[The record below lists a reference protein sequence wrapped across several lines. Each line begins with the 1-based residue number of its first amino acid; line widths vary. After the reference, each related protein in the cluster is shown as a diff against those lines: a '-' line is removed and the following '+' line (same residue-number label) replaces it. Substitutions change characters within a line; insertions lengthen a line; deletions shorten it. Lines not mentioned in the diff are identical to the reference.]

1 MKRIQKLQTEP
12 SEVGPYLCDEPRYG
26 MSDSASPSASLSVSE
41 PIDVPAALGRAGI
54 DYVTVHEQRLLAIYR
69 TGIFNI
75 VTDPDPVSSA
85 HTVAIEC
92 WEGPIPSHVDGTS
105 PQELL
110 DDFSNVFEDGSV
122 Q

>member
-1 MKRIQKLQTEP
+1 MNAYVPNSLP
-12 SEVGPYLCDEPRYG
+12 YG

-41 PIDVPAALGRAGI
+41 PIDLPAALGRAGI

-69 TGIFNI
+69 TGIFNV
-75 VTDPDPVSSA
+75 VTEPDPVSNA

-92 WEGPIPSHVDGTS
+92 WDGPIPSHVDGTS

-110 DDFSNVFEDGSV
+110 DDFTSVFEHGSV

>member
-1 MKRIQKLQTEP
+1 MT
-12 SEVGPYLCDEPRYG
+12 
-26 MSDSASPSASLSVSE
+26 DSASPSASLSVSE
-41 PIDVPAALGRAGI
+41 PIDVPATLGQAGI

-69 TGIFNI
+69 TGIFNV
-75 VTDPDPVSSA
+75 VTEPDPVLSA
-85 HTVAIEC
+85 HTLEIEC

-110 DDFSNVFEDGSV
+110 DDFTTVFEHGSV